1 MRNTLGQKLD
11 GLNKIIKTE
20 GNKELFNSILIESTE
35 IIKDHIDSKN
45 LNYSALKCQDSWAT
59 HLTV

>member
-35 IIKDHIDSKN
+35 IIKDHIDSKKHKMKN
-45 LNYSALKCQDSWAT
+45 AG
-59 HLTV
+59 

>member
-20 GNKELFNSILIESTE
+20 GNKELFDSILLEAFKEVKITQY
-35 IIKDHIDSKN
+35 DIDRRNYRNKN
-45 LNYSALKCQDSWAT
+45 A
-59 HLTV
+59 V

>member
-35 IIKDHIDSKN
+35 IIKDHIDSKKYKMKN
-45 LNYSALKCQDSWAT
+45 AGSLFR
-59 HLTV
+59 VFFFR